1 MLDVYTSK
9 IFFLKINKIIFD
21 ILIKIVYNIYIKR
34 KEEKNKM
41 INTIKTLGAIVL
53 TLIIGW
59 FVVSYFDIIANQLT
73 GVHHSWNFFWFF
85 INFSP
90 LH

>member
-1 MLDVYTSK
+1 
-9 IFFLKINKIIFD
+9 
-21 ILIKIVYNIYIKR
+21 
-34 KEEKNKM
+34 M

-59 FVVSYFDIIANQLT
+59 FVVSYFDIIVNQLT
-73 GVHHSWNFFWFF
+73 GIHHSWNFFWFF
-85 INFSP
+85 SNFSP

>member
-1 MLDVYTSK
+1 
-9 IFFLKINKIIFD
+9 
-21 ILIKIVYNIYIKR
+21 
-34 KEEKNKM
+34 M

-85 INFSP
+85 Q
-90 LH
+90 